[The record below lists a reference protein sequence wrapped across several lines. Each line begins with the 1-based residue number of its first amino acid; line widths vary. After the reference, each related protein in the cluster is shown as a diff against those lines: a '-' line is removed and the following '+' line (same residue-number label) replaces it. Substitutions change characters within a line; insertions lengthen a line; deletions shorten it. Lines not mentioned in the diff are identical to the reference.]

1 MVSSR
6 LGSKPHIRNTNFGAR
21 AADQGL
27 LQLLVVLHR
36 SDFMKW
42 RVLGVIAGVLTIVAQ
57 FLPWKARRF
66 VLYKVKSTMYLVF
79 G

>member
-1 MVSSR
+1 MASSR
-6 LGSKPHIRNTNFGAR
+6 PGSKTHIRNTNFGAG
-21 AADQGL
+21 AADPGL
-27 LQLLVVLHR
+27 LHLKLVLHR

-66 VLYKVKSTMYLVF
+66 VLYKVKRTMYLVF

>member
-1 MVSSR
+1 MDSSR
-6 LGSKPHIRNTNFGAR
+6 LHADTQICNTFFGSGR
-21 AADQGL
+21 ADRRL

-66 VLYKVKSTMYLVF
+66 VLYKVKSMMYLVF